1 MIPISGFNQKRLTLE
16 LMSNVTV
23 SQLESFNML
32 LAWWLAKFVAK
43 EAVADSEQNQIFF
56 ICVALT
62 VHYWVKTDA
71 LQSTSDDLNHL
82 TLNGWIHPRPETF
95 APELTLTVH
104 TVTLQMSPA
113 APFIYNCI
121 YY

>member
-43 EAVADSEQNQIFF
+43 
-56 ICVALT
+56 
-62 VHYWVKTDA
+62 
-71 LQSTSDDLNHL
+71 
-82 TLNGWIHPRPETF
+82 
-95 APELTLTVH
+95 
-104 TVTLQMSPA
+104 
-113 APFIYNCI
+113 
-121 YY
+121 